1 MARKRGTG
9 ARGLRSVIEGLMR
22 DIIFDISGN
31 EMRGMK
37 VVIDEKRVLSLDEN
51 GPPLEALRLERTDE
65 EVSEVPEPEAQPDVD
80 DEASSGETAA
90 WLKD

>member
-51 GPPLEALRLERTDE
+51 GPPLEALRLERTDRR
-65 EVSEVPEPEAQPDVD
+65 
-80 DEASSGETAA
+80 GERGSRAGGAA
-90 WLKD
+90 RCRR